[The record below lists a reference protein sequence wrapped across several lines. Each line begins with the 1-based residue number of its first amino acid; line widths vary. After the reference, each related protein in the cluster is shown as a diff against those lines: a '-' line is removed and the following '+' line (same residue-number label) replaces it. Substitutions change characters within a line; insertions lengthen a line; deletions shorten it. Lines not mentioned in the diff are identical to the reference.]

1 MGIVVDAES
10 EENPNETPFCIF
22 GAVVHQKDL
31 GVRREILCQFSKEPA
46 LVKPSKFIYF

>member
-46 LVKPSKFIYF
+46 LVKPLKFIYF